1 VLLFVGEIA
10 VAFRKQPFPPREA
23 QVPYLNAP
31 GEIVRMPAH
40 VPVRSL
46 LVFSPNSVESSKK
59 IQASKFTRGETTMG
73 LFDKMF
79 GRGASE
85 AEQQQGAQQRFNEL
99 KQKYQSV
106 LNLADQEHIQ
116 FQNLHIQDNK
126 LYIKG
131 NAPSEEAKNKFW
143 DQIKLVNP
151 NTDDVTAEINV
162 DSSKTMGA
170 TAGAGGSQGGGE
182 TYTIKS
188 GDTLSRISKQFYGDA
203 NEYMRIFYA
212 NRDKLKD
219 PDKIQVG
226 QQLVIPA
233 DDNT

>member
-1 VLLFVGEIA
+1 
-10 VAFRKQPFPPREA
+10 
-23 QVPYLNAP
+23 
-31 GEIVRMPAH
+31 
-40 VPVRSL
+40 
-46 LVFSPNSVESSKK
+46 
-59 IQASKFTRGETTMG
+59 MG

-79 GRGASE
+79 GGGASE

-106 LNLADQEHIQ
+106 LNMADQQHIQ

-131 NAPSEEAKNKFW
+131 IAPTEEAKNKFW
-143 DQIKLVNP
+143 DQIKLVDANAS
-151 NTDDVTAEINV
+151 DVTADISV
-162 DSSKTMGA
+162 DSSRAMGA
-170 TAGAGGSQGGGE
+170 AAGGGAGSGQ
-182 TYTIKS
+182 TYEIKS
-188 GDTLSRISKQFYGDA
+188 GDTLSKISKQFYGNA

-212 NRDKLKD
+212 NRDKLND

-233 DDNT
+233 ADKA